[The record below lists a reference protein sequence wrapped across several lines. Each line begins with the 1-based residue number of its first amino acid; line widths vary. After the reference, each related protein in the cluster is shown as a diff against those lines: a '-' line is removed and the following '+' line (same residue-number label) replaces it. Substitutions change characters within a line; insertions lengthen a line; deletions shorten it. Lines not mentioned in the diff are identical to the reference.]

1 MITEEKFY
9 SENRK
14 GEYLDYYKYISDT
27 EKENMPL
34 IIDIHW
40 AGGRGSE
47 LALINDGRVR
57 AYLSRHAEYDCIV
70 VSPQCHCDT
79 WFELFDVLLE
89 FIDKMRKDSRVDT
102 RRVYLTGASM
112 GGYTSWQIAMSRP
125 EWFAALVPLCGGGM
139 YWNAWRIKDIPIW
152 AFHGALDKTVLPEET
167 LHMASAV
174 NQCGGN
180 AKITICP
187 KCDHNVWDTVYTSA
201 DMWNWM
207 FAQKKS
213 SIKGV

>member
-34 IIDIHW
+34 IIDIHG
-40 AGGRGSE
+40 AGGRGKE
-47 LALINDGRVR
+47 LSLINDGRVR
-57 AYLSRHAEYDCIV
+57 AYLSRHTEYDCIV

-89 FIDKMRKDSRVDT
+89 FIDKMRKDNRVDT
-102 RRVYLTGASM
+102 SRVYLTGASM

-167 LHMASAV
+167 LHIASAV

-180 AKITICP
+180 AKITIYP

>member
-14 GEYLDYYKYISDT
+14 GEYLDYYMYISNP
-27 EKENMPL
+27 EKGNLPL
-34 IIDIHW
+34 IIDIHG
-40 AGGRGSE
+40 AGGRGKE
-47 LALINDGRVR
+47 LSLINGGRVR
-57 AYLSRHAEYDCIV
+57 AYLSHQTEYDCIV

-89 FIDKMRKDSRVDT
+89 FIDKMRKDNRVDT
-102 RRVYLTGASM
+102 SRVYLTGASM

-180 AKITICP
+180 SKITICP
-187 KCDHNVWDTVYTSA
+187 KSDHNVWDTVYTSA

-207 FAQKKS
+207 FAQKKADKS
-213 SIKGV
+213 

>member
-34 IIDIHW
+34 IIDIHG
-40 AGGRGSE
+40 AGGRGKE
-47 LALINDGRVR
+47 LSLINDGRVR
-57 AYLSRHAEYDCIV
+57 TYLSRHTEYDCIV

-102 RRVYLTGASM
+102 SRVYLTGASM

-180 AKITICP
+180 SKITICP

-207 FAQKKS
+207 FAQKRADKS
-213 SIKGV
+213 

>member
-125 EWFAALVPLCGGGM
+125 EWFAAAVCTGM
-139 YWNAWRIKDIPIW
+139 
-152 AFHGALDKTVLPEET
+152 HGELRTFPFGLFTVL
-167 LHMASAV
+167 LI
-174 NQCGGN
+174 
-180 AKITICP
+180 KRFFP
-187 KCDHNVWDTVYTSA
+187 KRHCIWR
-201 DMWNWM
+201 
-207 FAQKKS
+207 QP
-213 SIKGV
+213 

>member
-34 IIDIHW
+34 IIDIHG
-40 AGGRGSE
+40 AGGRGKE
-47 LALINDGRVR
+47 LSLINDGRVR
-57 AYLSRHAEYDCIV
+57 AYLSRHTEYDCIV

-102 RRVYLTGASM
+102 SRVYLTGASM

-180 AKITICP
+180 AKITIYP

>member
-34 IIDIHW
+34 IIDIHG
-40 AGGRGSE
+40 AGGRGKE
-47 LALINDGRVR
+47 LSLINDGRVR
-57 AYLSRHAEYDCIV
+57 AYLSRHTEYDCIV

-102 RRVYLTGASM
+102 SRVYLTGASM

-167 LHMASAV
+167 LHMVSAV

-180 AKITICP
+180 AKITIYP

-207 FAQKKS
+207 FAQKKADKS
-213 SIKGV
+213 

>member
-14 GEYLDYYKYISDT
+14 GEYLDYYMYISNP
-27 EKENMPL
+27 EKGNLPL
-34 IIDIHW
+34 IIDIHG
-40 AGGRGSE
+40 AGGRGKE
-47 LALINDGRVR
+47 LSLINGGRVR
-57 AYLSRHAEYDCIV
+57 AYLSHQTEYDCIV

-89 FIDKMRKDSRVDT
+89 FIDKMRNDSRVDT
-102 RRVYLTGASM
+102 SRVYLTGASM

-180 AKITICP
+180 SKITICP

-207 FAQKKS
+207 FAQKKADKS
-213 SIKGV
+213 

>member
-34 IIDIHW
+34 IIDIHG
-40 AGGRGSE
+40 AGGRGKE
-47 LALINDGRVR
+47 LSLINDGRVR
-57 AYLSRHAEYDCIV
+57 AYLSRHTEYDCIV

-102 RRVYLTGASM
+102 SRVYLTGASM

-167 LHMASAV
+167 LHIASAV

-180 AKITICP
+180 AKITIYP

>member
-14 GEYLDYYKYISDT
+14 GEYLDYYMYISNP
-27 EKENMPL
+27 EKGNLPL
-34 IIDIHW
+34 IIDIHG
-40 AGGRGSE
+40 AGGRGKE
-47 LALINDGRVR
+47 LSLINGGRVR
-57 AYLSRHAEYDCIV
+57 AYLSHQTEYDCIV

-79 WFELFDVLLE
+79 WFELFDILLE
-89 FIDKMRKDSRVDT
+89 FIDKMRKDNRVDT
-102 RRVYLTGASM
+102 SRVYLTGASM

-187 KCDHNVWDTVYTSA
+187 KSDHNVWDTVYTSA

-207 FAQKKS
+207 FAQKKADKS
-213 SIKGV
+213 